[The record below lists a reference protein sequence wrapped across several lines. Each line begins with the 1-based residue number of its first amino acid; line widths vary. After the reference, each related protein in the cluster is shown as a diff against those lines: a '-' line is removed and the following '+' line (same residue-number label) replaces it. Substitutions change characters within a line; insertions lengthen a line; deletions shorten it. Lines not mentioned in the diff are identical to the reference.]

1 MGRGRCLGEGRARLV
16 WIGGKAGFHT
26 GKRFVSC
33 GDEWHFFLFLFSF
46 FFSFVG
52 EGCFNCLRMF

>member
-1 MGRGRCLGEGRARLV
+1 MGRGRCLGEGRERLV

-33 GDEWHFFLFLFSF
+33 GDEWHFFF
-46 FFSFVG
+46 FFSLSFFRLLV
-52 EGCFNCLRMF
+52 RAVSIV